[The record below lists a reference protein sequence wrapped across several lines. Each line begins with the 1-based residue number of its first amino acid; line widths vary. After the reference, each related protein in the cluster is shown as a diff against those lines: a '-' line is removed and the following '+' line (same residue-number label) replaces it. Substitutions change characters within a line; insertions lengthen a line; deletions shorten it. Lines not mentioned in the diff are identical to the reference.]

1 VAPRLPG
8 RNLPFSG
15 TARLVVNLARGL
27 GGDRRRSVLMS
38 SILAVPYPMGFFAKG
53 VDGGIDNPRTRLG
66 TLGDL
71 QEPEACACGD
81 VVSHRSPY
89 HHFVS
94 NETSSVSRVPAPR

>member
-1 VAPRLPG
+1 MASALGG
-8 RNLPFSG
+8 RSPS
-15 TARLVVNLARGL
+15 LADYVRGREDHP
-27 GGDRRRSVLMS
+27 GGDRRRSVLMLT
-38 SILAVPYPMGFFAKG
+38 ILAVPYPMGFFAKG